1 MDTTANPTAITR
13 RNITATQ
20 GNTTTKVT
28 TYLGLVIS
36 EATEGT
42 DW

>member
-1 MDTTANPTAITR
+1 MDTTENPTAIIR
-13 RNITATQ
+13 RNITATA

-28 TYLGLVIS
+28 TSMGLVIS